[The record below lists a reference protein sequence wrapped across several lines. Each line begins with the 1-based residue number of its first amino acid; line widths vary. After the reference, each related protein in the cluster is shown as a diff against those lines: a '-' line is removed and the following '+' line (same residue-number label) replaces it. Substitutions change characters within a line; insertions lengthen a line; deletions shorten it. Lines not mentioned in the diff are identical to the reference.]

1 MKEAKLWPYTE
12 KAEKAMKNFYASL
25 NEKDRRHY
33 AAVEACRLGH
43 GGIEYIARLLGCS
56 KQTIYAGIEELE
68 KK

>member
-1 MKEAKLWPYTE
+1 MWPYTE
-12 KAEKAMKNFYASL
+12 KTEKVMKIFYASL

-33 AAVEACRLGH
+33 AAVESCRLGH
-43 GGIEYIARLLGCS
+43 GGIEYVARLLGCS

>member
-12 KAEKAMKNFYASL
+12 KTESVMKYFYASL

-33 AAVEACRLGH
+33 AAVEACKLSH